1 MQQKKTMK
9 HALIIQKNKLLGK
22 GTALILPTPSA
33 LSTSILSL
41 HAHFVKF
48 CGVDYN
54 LKYALT

>member
-1 MQQKKTMK
+1 MQQKYNETCF
-9 HALIIQKNKLLGK
+9 HDTKNKLLGK

-48 CGVDYN
+48 CGVDYI